1 MGLLVFYKEHKA
13 RGGTEVP
20 TVFVTS
26 CFKPFSNITI
36 IYDLS

>member
-13 RGGTEVP
+13 RGGMEVP
-20 TVFVTS
+20 TMFVS